1 MSATALPLRG
11 GARARRISIWA
22 PGLISRSSVQRNT
35 VGFEDV
41 AGPHARGLARHRR
54 DGAHVD
60 ADRRQD
66 AARVRADAQ
75 PLVAGAAVPHTGK
88 AVTSVAITMPGNN
101 QTVAFT
107 GQKCTVTV
115 RYLST
120 VITVVTGNNG
130 RGLQVQTNFNS
141 FHAGSTPNHL
151 AHNDASGKISHVTV
165 MKGNQTAFDSN
176 ATGGTEVVISY
187 Q

>member
-1 MSATALPLRG
+1 MIPNHFNVNLTKYPTLRLAGIVLALLAAVLFG
-11 GARARRISIWA
+11 GAYLWAQGDTPIVIGDGSLTIESRGVAWATFTGTGNSRR
-22 PGLISRSSVQRNT
+22 
-35 VGFEDV
+35 
-41 AGPHARGLARHRR
+41 H
-54 DGAHVD
+54 
-60 ADRRQD
+60 
-66 AARVRADAQ
+66 
-75 PLVAGAAVPHTGK
+75 PHTGK